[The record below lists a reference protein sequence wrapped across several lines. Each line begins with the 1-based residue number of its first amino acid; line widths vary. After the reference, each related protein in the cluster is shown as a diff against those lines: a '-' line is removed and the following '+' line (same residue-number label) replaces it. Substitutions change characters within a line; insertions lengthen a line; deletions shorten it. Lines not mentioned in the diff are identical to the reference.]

1 LKLSQAW
8 EEMMMSSLQYHMSL
22 TEAAEAAEA
31 VEATEAM
38 EDSEDSLAVEVGSQV
53 LMRKDG

>member
-1 LKLSQAW
+1 VRLKLLQAR

-31 VEATEAM
+31 A
-38 EDSEDSLAVEVGSQV
+38 EDSKDSLAIEVGSQV
-53 LMRKDG
+53 LMWKDG